1 MRFREEKARKARIKD
16 LKTGDLFTI
25 IVEDED
31 IKTEGYFIFLEME
44 EATPPMINYERYRSL
59 NLNNNKIEEF
69 CSPIVEVQIID
80 NYEIVIRN

>member
-1 MRFREEKARKARIKD
+1 MRFREEAARKAKIKD

-25 IVEDED
+25 IVEDKD
-31 IKTEGYFIFLEME
+31 IGTEGYFIFLEDE
-44 EATPPMINYERYRSL
+44 EATPIINYERYRSL

-69 CSPIVEVQIID
+69 CNPNVEVQVID